1 MLPYLTIGFSILRL
15 SLLFAISENLF
26 SVKNVKVHL
35 THYHKLGYRVL
46 RSDWILLMKAAL
58 QDLLSRQLEDS
69 EQNFN
74 QVRPIEVMK
83 VLLSEV
89 CLVTGLHPANDHSL
103 PSLGRLLNQIAECLI
118 RYWFV
123 VI

>member
-1 MLPYLTIGFSILRL
+1 MET
-15 SLLFAISENLF
+15 
-26 SVKNVKVHL
+26 
-35 THYHKLGYRVL
+35 
-46 RSDWILLMKAAL
+46 AL
-58 QDLLSRQLEDS
+58 QDLLPRELEDS

-74 QVRPIEVMK
+74 QVWPIEVMK

-89 CLVTGLHPANDHSL
+89 GLVSGLHPAYDHSL
-103 PSLGRLLNQIAECLI
+103 PSLGRLLNQIAECLV